1 MVCTNRRS
9 WNNNKN
15 NKVSL
20 REEYLNTCMTVVK
33 RIFSWTKSWT
43 NAYEFNSK
51 KLKCQT
57 VRTRLNQ
64 ERFYFPYY
72 WFLLSLFLL
81 SLLLKIKVE
90 LSAIALTLIWKL
102 KWPNLTDVPRFGPD
116 PEFSPVFKSSFEC
129 FDLVEHKTTLKKV
142 LFVLTL
148 KRKCRWD
155 ILIQYLVLFFSV
167 FSHSLLL
174 PFQFHIECYLKSFL
188 ITKTGVPCQRRS
200 L

>member
-1 MVCTNRRS
+1 MSST
-9 WNNNKN
+9 
-15 NKVSL
+15 
-20 REEYLNTCMTVVK
+20 
-33 RIFSWTKSWT
+33 TKSW
-43 NAYEFNSK
+43 NV
-51 KLKCQT
+51 KLW
-57 VRTRLNQ
+57 
-64 ERFYFPYY
+64 ERGLTKNVFT
-72 WFLLSLFLL
+72 FLIIDK
-81 SLLLKIKVE
+81 LKIKVE

-116 PEFSPVFKSSFEC
+116 PEFSPAFKSSFEC

-148 KRKCRWD
+148 KSLKRKCRWD
-155 ILIQYLVLFFSV
+155 ILIQYLVLSFSV